1 MASRANALRA
11 WSAAVVDGGDDS
23 LAGVASRLLERTVHD
38 TASIAAALRAGAT
51 AVAAR
56 RLRMADDEV
65 GAKSVLLWFSTSE
78 HCARRQQHVQQ
89 ILALAPN
96 LQQELMTTIQ
106 EQMAAE
112 KSAPPVDDEIDAPP
126 PPPVELNAEG
136 QALRKRITHLISL
149 ITEYLSINT
158 PRL

>member
-65 GAKSVLLWFSTSE
+65 GATSVLLWFSTSE
-78 HCARRQQHVQQ
+78 HCVRRQQHVQQ

-112 KSAPPVDDEIDAPP
+112 RRRRGGVRPRHCCVQQRGRSTTGACRPTRRSPRARPSRLARSAPF
-126 PPPVELNAEG
+126 
-136 QALRKRITHLISL
+136 R
-149 ITEYLSINT
+149 
-158 PRL
+158 

>member
-56 RLRMADDEV
+56 RLRMA
-65 GAKSVLLWFSTSE
+65 
-78 HCARRQQHVQQ
+78 
-89 ILALAPN
+89 LALAGLKA
-96 LQQELMTTIQ
+96 LQPARSSRIDLEL
-106 EQMAAE
+106 
-112 KSAPPVDDEIDAPP
+112 SATVTYVFI
-126 PPPVELNAEG
+126 
-136 QALRKRITHLISL
+136 
-149 ITEYLSINT
+149 
-158 PRL
+158 